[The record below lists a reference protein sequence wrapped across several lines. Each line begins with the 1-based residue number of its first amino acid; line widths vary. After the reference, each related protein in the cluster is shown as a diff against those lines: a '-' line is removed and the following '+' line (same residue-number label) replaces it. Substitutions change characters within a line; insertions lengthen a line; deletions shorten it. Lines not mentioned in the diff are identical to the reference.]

1 MEFQNFLFSVL
12 SLTYIFIIYHALL
25 CSNSQGYDHVSGHL
39 CSTDCSQWQY
49 IFHLSTPILTD
60 TCLSIL
66 VGNFVYFTVLDY
78 TEHSHTTVG
87 NETLPL
93 TVDNAEF
100 SCKFFRTY

>member
-1 MEFQNFLFSVL
+1 MLLSMTVMCQTFDNASYSFQQQHIQTMFE
-12 SLTYIFIIYHALL
+12 Y
-25 CSNSQGYDHVSGHL
+25 
-39 CSTDCSQWQY
+39 
-49 IFHLSTPILTD
+49 
-60 TCLSIL
+60 L

-100 SCKFFRTY
+100 SCKFFRNY